1 MKHLFILGAWAAITL
16 PPLSASPIESK
27 VIGSES
33 CGECHSTAVDS
44 WKQTHHYK
52 TFEQLHRR
60 PEAREIAE
68 KLGIRRI
75 KSEGLCVQCH
85 YTAKQE
91 EPDLKPAI
99 VAGVSCESCHGP
111 AKDWLDIHNDY
122 GEGVTEA
129 SAESPAHKAMRL
141 QKSVEAGMILPSN
154 IYDVASNCF
163 SCHLVPE
170 EQLVNVG
177 GHTAG
182 SSGFEL
188 VSWMHG
194 EVRHNFFRTEGES
207 NADNPIERKRL
218 LFVVGIILDL
228 ENSLRGTAIAKEK
241 ATYGITMAQRANKMR
256 KKLSQVNQI
265 ASTEEVTAIL
275 EIANGVQLKLNNKAE
290 LSAAAEKIAALGR
303 KFAENCDPSALA
315 ALDPYVPKPEKYKGT
330 PFTP

>member
-1 MKHLFILGAWAAITL
+1 MKHILFLGAFAGSF
-16 PPLSASPIESK
+16 LSPCSATPIESK

-33 CGECHSTAVDS
+33 CGECHSTAVDA
-44 WKQTHHYK
+44 WKKTHHYK
-52 TFEQLHRR
+52 TFEELHRR

-99 VAGVSCESCHGP
+99 VAGVSCESCHG
-111 AKDWLDIHNDY
+111 AARDWLDIHNDY

-129 SAESPAHKAMRL
+129 SEESPEHKAMRL
-141 QKSVEAGMILPSN
+141 QKSVEAGMILSSN

-177 GHTAG
+177 GHSAG
-182 SSGFEL
+182 SAGFEL

-194 EVRHNFFRTEGES
+194 EVRHNFFRTKGES

-241 ATYGITMAQRANKMR
+241 ATYGVTMAQRANKMR
-256 KKLSQVNQI
+256 KKLGQVNQI
-265 ASTEEVTAIL
+265 APVDEVASIL
-275 EIANGVQLKLNNKAE
+275 EIANSVQLKLNNEAE
-290 LSAAAEKIAALGR
+290 LSTAADKIAVLGR
-303 KFAENCDPSALA
+303 KFAANCDPSALA
-315 ALDPYVPKPEKYKGT
+315 ALDPYVPTPEKYRGT